1 MTDKELRKL
10 RREDLLQ
17 ILIAQQRQIDE
28 LKASLEQTQTRLDKR
43 NIAIEQSGSI
53 AEAALRLNDVFG
65 AAQASVDQYVNEMHA
80 RADALN
86 AEAEARAEEARRN
99 ADELLKSARSEAD
112 RILRECRGEG
122 ERVKAI
128 HLKEA
133 QEEADRIKEE
143 AEKLLQEAR
152 MRTGAE
158 PPTLEQLRAT
168 AEEDGKQ
175 RRGLLWRNRKA

>member
-28 LKASLEQTQTRLDKR
+28 LKTSLEQVQTQLDRR

-65 AAQASVDQYVNEMHA
+65 AAQASADQYMDEIRA

-86 AEAEARAEEARRN
+86 AEAEARAENARRT
-99 ADELLKSARSEAD
+99 ADDLLKSARSEAD
-112 RILRECRGEG
+112 RILREGRGEG
-122 ERVKAI
+122 ERVKAM
-128 HLKEA
+128 HLREA
-133 QEEADRIKEE
+133 QEEADRMREE
-143 AEKLLQEAR
+143 AEKLLEEAR
-152 MRTGAE
+152 LRTGAE
-158 PPTLEQLRAT
+158 PPTIDQLRAA
-168 AEEDGKQ
+168 AEEEGKQ
-175 RRGLLWRNRKA
+175 RRGLLRRNRKA